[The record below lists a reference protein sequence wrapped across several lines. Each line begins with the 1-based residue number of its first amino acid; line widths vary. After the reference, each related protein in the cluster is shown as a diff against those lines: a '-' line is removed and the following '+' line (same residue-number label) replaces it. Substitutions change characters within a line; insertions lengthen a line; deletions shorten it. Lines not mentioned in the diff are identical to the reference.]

1 MSARERLGPR
11 RLTEDDAS
19 LVEGALA
26 VLDANWLGA
35 ATLPSPRLYPHQWS
49 WDSAFVAIGLA
60 RIDQARA
67 ESELRSLFAGQWAN
81 GLLPHIVFSG
91 DREYFPGP
99 DFWDTDGA
107 MPGPEQPRTS
117 GIVQPPVHATAAWHV
132 YSHALDRR
140 RALTFLEYLMPRL
153 VAWHEYLYRERTR
166 EGEAMVEIWHPWE
179 SGMDNSP
186 LWDGPLAR
194 IAPPAEEIPS
204 YERTDLRVAPP
215 AERPSTEE
223 YDRYAYLVQQLR
235 DAEYSAERV
244 RGTTAFAVQDAL
256 FNSLL
261 VQSNRDLVRIAGALG
276 LDPDPYEEWAEA
288 TATALDAL
296 LWVEAESAY
305 LDFDLIAGRHIDAVT
320 AAAFTPLFAGV
331 PSPAKAARMTDRLA
345 GSMIAVD
352 SGSVVPGVALS
363 DPSFQPALYWRGPIW
378 VNINW
383 LLGRGLLRYGYVDEA
398 RRIADGIVELVRR
411 SGFREHYNPLT
422 LAGQGAEQFAWTA
435 ALVLDLVLERSEE
448 EGGRQ

>member
-1 MSARERLGPR
+1 MRLGGR
-11 RLTEDDAS
+11 HLTKDDAS
-19 LVEGALA
+19 LVEAALA
-26 VLDANWLGA
+26 VLDANWMGA
-35 ATLPSPRLYPHQWS
+35 ATLPSPNLYPHQWS
-49 WDSAFVAIGLA
+49 WDSAFIAIGLV
-60 RIDQARA
+60 RVDQARA
-67 ESELRSLFAGQWAN
+67 ESELRSLFAGQWTN

-99 DFWDTDGA
+99 DFWGTDGA
-107 MPGPEQPRTS
+107 MPAPEHPRTS

-132 YSHALDRR
+132 YCHALDKR
-140 RALTFLEYLMPRL
+140 RALRFLEELMPRL

-166 EGEAMVEIWHPWE
+166 DGQAIVEIWHPWE

-194 IAPPAEEIPS
+194 IAPAAEEIPA
-204 YERTDLRVAPP
+204 YERTDLRVALP
-215 AERPSTEE
+215 AERPSAEE
-223 YDRYAYLVQQLR
+223 YDRYAYLVQQFR
-235 DAEYSAERV
+235 DAEYSSERI
-244 RGTTAFAVQDAL
+244 RETAAFAVWDVL

-261 VQSNRDLVRIAGALG
+261 VQSNRDLARIAETLG
-276 LDPDPYEEWAEA
+276 LDPHPYEEWAEA

-320 AAAFTPLFAGV
+320 AATFTPLFAGI
-331 PSPAKAARMTDRLA
+331 PSPARAERMAARLA
-345 GSMIAVD
+345 GSMVTVDAGSAVA
-352 SGSVVPGVALS
+352 GVAPD
-363 DPSFQPALYWRGPIW
+363 DPSFQPSLYWRGPIW

-383 LLGRGLLRYGYVDEA
+383 LLCHGLLRYGYVDEA
-398 RRIADGIVELVRR
+398 RRISDGIGALVRR